1 MEEASKKQWSGC
13 GGALVAV
20 LILVALF
27 VILMAGVGFVIEVPL
42 YLAFGWVFFLKDNL
56 MRINFGWEM
65 IASWALGLIFCVWLT
80 HAFCRWV
87 ARQKNREPWRL
98 VQTLRLNALV
108 LLFFAASCA
117 LVGFVHQS
125 IWLFTNPVVVDR
137 SRNLDRSRNYSNMS
151 QIYLLLME
159 YEEEHGVFPDSL
171 QVLQDQG
178 YADEGEVFY
187 ARMGKMR
194 EPYWYLGKGRSTSDP
209 GQTVILVSPFSHN
222 GRVAYLRV
230 DGSRRDKMLS
240 DDKRGEEQFQDLIRD
255 GVWPENVVGEEK

>member
-65 IASWALGLIFCVWLT
+65 IASSALGLIFCVWLT

-87 ARQKNREPWRL
+87 ARQKNREPWRFA
-98 VQTLRLNALV
+98 QTLRLNALV
-108 LLFFAASCA
+108 FLFFAASCA
-117 LVGFVHQS
+117 LVGVVHQS

-137 SRNLDRSRNYSNMS
+137 SRNMDMTQNLSKLK
-151 QIYLLLME
+151 QIYLLLLD
-159 YEEEHGVFPDSL
+159 YEADHGNFPDSL
-171 QVLQDQG
+171 QVLMDESDT
-178 YADEGEVFY
+178 ADKEIFY
-187 ARMGKMR
+187 ASKRKTR
-194 EPYWYLGKGRSTSDP
+194 EPFLYFGKGLSTSEN
-209 GQTVILVSPFSHN
+209 GGKVILMSPFLYED
-222 GRVAYLRV
+222 RVAFLRV
-230 DGSRRDKMLS
+230 DGSARSERVPPDQ
-240 DDKRGEEQFQDLIRD
+240 RAEEKFKDLIRD
-255 GVWPENVVGEEK
+255 GFWPERKVNPD

>member
-1 MEEASKKQWSGC
+1 MEEVTEKKQRKGC
-13 GGALVAV
+13 SSAFIVVVSLVVLFMASTVGAS
-20 LILVALF
+20 
-27 VILMAGVGFVIEVPL
+27 FVIEVPL

-65 IASWALGLIFCVWLT
+65 IASSALGLIFCVWLT

-230 DGSRRDKMLS
+230 DGSKREKMLS
-240 DDKRGEEQFQDLIRD
+240 DDKRGEEQFQDLICD
-255 GVWPENVVGEEK
+255 GMWAEDRIK